1 MSTNTETNIK
11 NINIIY
17 WALIMGQVS
26 IFAIFLFLNQGTEA
40 TTGSVL
46 NYVSAALT
54 VTCITIAFMLYNKHK
69 DEAKTIKGEEEDK
82 IEHYRKTS
90 LIRWALIEG
99 ANLVALVFFFLEG
112 NYLYLLF
119 FAIGMGVFF
128 FLRPSKD
135 ALREDYGLQVD

>member
-17 WALIMGQVS
+17 LALIMGQIS
-26 IFAIFLFLNQGTEA
+26 IFAIFLFLNQGKEA
-40 TTGSVL
+40 TTGSMFL
-46 NYVSAALT
+46 YISAALT
-54 VTCITIAFMLYNKHK
+54 VGCITAAFMFYNKHK
-69 DEAKTIKGEEEDK
+69 DEARTIKGEEEDK

-99 ANLVALVFFFLEG
+99 ANLTALIFFFIEG

-119 FAIGMGVFF
+119 FAVGMGVFF
-128 FLRPSKD
+128 FLRPSKEM
-135 ALREDYGLQVD
+135 LREDYGLNVD